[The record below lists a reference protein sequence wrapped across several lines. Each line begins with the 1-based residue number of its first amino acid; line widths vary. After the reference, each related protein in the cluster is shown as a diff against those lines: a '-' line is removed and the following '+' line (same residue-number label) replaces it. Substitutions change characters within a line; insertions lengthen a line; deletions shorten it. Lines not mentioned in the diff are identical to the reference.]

1 MAFLRIILYTI
12 GGETVGLCLTTIVLH
27 LGGLQTIVLHLG
39 GLQVHSRTALRVLL
53 IVAEHQL
60 VEIMLISKIDT
71 IRGMETG
78 IPQHGSRL
86 LEGTFGYAAMT
97 M

>member
-1 MAFLRIILYTI
+1 MAFLPIILYTT

-27 LGGLQTIVLHLG
+27 LGGLH
-39 GLQVHSRTALRVLL
+39 VHSRMALRVLL

-60 VEIMLISKIDT
+60 VEIMLISKIDA
-71 IRGMETG
+71 IRGMETC
-78 IPQHGSRL
+78 IPQRGSRL
-86 LEGTFGYAAMT
+86 LEGTFGSAART